1 MSARPSGAGGV
12 WPPLIGLTTS
22 EIRTA
27 KTLRPIPQGEPTP
40 HEFALAIPY
49 VRAVELAG
57 GLPVIVPPLGDVAL
71 EPLLDFL
78 DGLCVPGGP
87 DLDPSTYGEQPH
99 PALGPVDQDVDR
111 FELALTR
118 AADEREL
125 PILGIC
131 RGAEVLNVARGGS
144 LIQHLPDLG
153 KRLPH
158 RQPTPGTE
166 TSHPV
171 AVAGDSLLAEIVAA
185 RELEV
190 NSFHHQGIGRLG
202 RNLRP
207 VAAAPDD
214 TIEALEA
221 TDRRF
226 CLGVQWHAETLVHM
240 EPQIALFGAFVEAAA
255 GAGEVAARR
264 VA

>member
-1 MSARPSGAGGV
+1 VTARSAHDGGV
-12 WPPLIGLTTS
+12 APPLIGLTTS
-22 EIRTA
+22 EVRTA
-27 KTLRPIPQGEPTP
+27 KTLRPIPHGEPTP

-71 EPLLDFL
+71 EPLLDCL
-78 DGLCVPGGP
+78 DGLCLPGGP
-87 DLDPSTYGEQPH
+87 DMDPAAYGESPH
-99 PALGPVDQDVDR
+99 RELGPVDRDVDR
-111 FELALTR
+111 FELAMAR

-131 RGAEVLNVARGGS
+131 RGAELLNVARGGS

-158 RQPTPGTE
+158 RQDTPGTE

-171 AVAGDSLLAEIVAA
+171 AVVTDSLLGEITAA
-185 RELEV
+185 DELQV
-190 NSFHHQGIGRLG
+190 NSFHHQGIGKLG
-202 RNLRP
+202 HNLRP

-214 TIEALEA
+214 TVEALEA
-221 TDRRF
+221 TDRDF

-240 EPQIALFGAFVEAAA
+240 EPQFALFGAFVEAAA
-255 GAGEVAARR
+255 GTRALAARR
-264 VA
+264 AA

>member
-1 MSARPSGAGGV
+1 MSKRAAGAGGG
-12 WPPLIGLTTS
+12 PPLIGLTTS

-27 KTLRPIPQGEPTP
+27 RTLRPIPHGEPTP

-57 GLPVIVPPLGDVAL
+57 GLPVIVPPLGEVAL
-71 EPLLDFL
+71 EPLLDCI

-87 DLDPSTYGEQPH
+87 DLDPATYDEAPH
-99 PALGPVDQDVDR
+99 AQLGPFDSDVDR
-111 FELALTR
+111 FELAMVR

-131 RGAEVLNVARGGS
+131 RGAEVLNVSRGGS
-144 LIQHLPDLG
+144 MIQHLPDLG
-153 KRLPH
+153 RRLPH
-158 RQPTPGTE
+158 RQDTPGTE

-171 AVAGDSLLAEIVAA
+171 SVVADSLLGEITAA
-185 RELEV
+185 DELQV
-190 NSFHHQGIGRLG
+190 NSFHHQGIGRVG
-202 RNLRP
+202 RELQP

-255 GAGEVAARR
+255 GADELEARR

>member
-1 MSARPSGAGGV
+1 MSGPGASVGGN
-12 WPPLIGLTTS
+12 PPLIGLTTS

-27 KTLRPIPQGEPTP
+27 RTLRPVPHGEPTP

-71 EPLLDFL
+71 EPLLDSL

-87 DLDPSTYGEQPH
+87 DLDPGTYCEEPH
-99 PALGPVDQDVDR
+99 AELGPFNRDVDR
-111 FELALTR
+111 FELAMVN

-125 PILGIC
+125 PIFGIC

-153 KRLPH
+153 ARLPH
-158 RQPTPGTE
+158 RQDAPGIE

-171 AVAGDSLLAEIVAA
+171 AVVTDSLLGEITGAS
-185 RELEV
+185 ELQV
-190 NSFHHQGIGRLG
+190 NSFHHQGLGRLG
-202 RNLRP
+202 RDLRP

-214 TIEALEA
+214 TIEAIEA

-240 EPQIALFGAFVEAAA
+240 EPQIALFGAFVEAALGRREL
-255 GAGEVAARR
+255 GAPRAA
-264 VA
+264 

>member
-1 MSARPSGAGGV
+1 VSPQAAGAGGG
-12 WPPLIGLTTS
+12 PPLIGLTTS

-27 KTLRPIPQGEPTP
+27 RTLRPIPHGEPTP

-71 EPLLDFL
+71 EPLLDRL

-87 DLDPSTYGEQPH
+87 DLDPSTYGEDPH
-99 PALGPVDQDVDR
+99 SELGPFNPDVDR
-111 FELALTR
+111 FEIAMVR

-153 KRLPH
+153 ARLPH
-158 RQPTPGTE
+158 RQDTPGTE

-171 AVAGDSLLAEIVAA
+171 SVATDSLLGEVTAA
-185 RELEV
+185 DELQV

-202 RNLRP
+202 RDLRP

-214 TIEALEA
+214 TVEALEA

-255 GAGEVAARR
+255 GADVLEARR

>member
-1 MSARPSGAGGV
+1 VSARHGTAGGV
-12 WPPLIGLTTS
+12 PPPLIGLTTS

-27 KTLRPIPQGEPTP
+27 RTLRPIPHGEPTP

-57 GLPVIVPPLGDVAL
+57 GLPLIVPPLGEVAL
-71 EPLLDFL
+71 EPLLGCL

-87 DLDPSTYGEQPH
+87 DVDPAAYGEAPH
-99 PALGPVDQDVDR
+99 PELGPVDLDVDR
-111 FELALTR
+111 FELAMVR

-153 KRLPH
+153 RRLPH
-158 RQPTPGTE
+158 RQDKPGTE

-171 AVAGDSLLAEIVAA
+171 AVARESLLAEITAA
-185 RELEV
+185 DELQV

-207 VAAAPDD
+207 VAAAPDE

-221 TDRRF
+221 TDRAF

-240 EPQIALFGAFVEAAA
+240 EPQFALFAAFVEAATEV
-255 GAGEVAARR
+255 GAAAARR
-264 VA
+264 AA

>member
-1 MSARPSGAGGV
+1 VSARGASAGGT
-12 WPPLIGLTTS
+12 PPLIGLTTS

-27 KTLRPIPQGEPTP
+27 RTLRPIPHGEPTP

-71 EPLLDFL
+71 EPLLDCL

-87 DLDPSTYGEQPH
+87 DLDPATYGEQPH
-99 PALGPVDQDVDR
+99 AELGPFDRDVDH
-111 FELALTR
+111 FELAMVR

-131 RGAEVLNVARGGS
+131 RGAEVMNVSRGGS

-153 KRLPH
+153 TRLPH
-158 RQPTPGTE
+158 RQDTPGTE

-171 AVAGDSLLAEIVAA
+171 AVVADSLLGEITGAT
-185 RELEV
+185 ELQV
-190 NSFHHQGIGRLG
+190 NSFHHQGIGQLG
-202 RNLRP
+202 RELRP

-240 EPQIALFGAFVEAAA
+240 EPQIALFGAFVEAAS
-255 GAGEVAARR
+255 GTRQLGARR
-264 VA
+264 AA